1 MPTRIRIIEITINS
15 SIRVKPRDVRR
26 RFFLITHQSEYLLPS
41 RAVPC
46 DLEYT
51 SKTFFPHQL
60 CESGSSVTHRSPQS
74 ACPVIG
80 STGTFLKKRIFLSA
94 VPTWTPLTSDSRSG
108 G

>member
-1 MPTRIRIIEITINS
+1 MPTRIRIIEMTISS
-15 SIRVKPRDVRR
+15 SIRVNPRDLAR
-26 RFFLITHQSEYLLPS
+26 RFFVITHQSEYLLPS

-51 SKTFFPHQL
+51 SKTFLPHQL
-60 CESGSSVTHRSPQS
+60 TESGSSVTQRKPQS

-94 VPTWTPLTSDSRSG
+94 VPTWTPFTSVSRSG

>member
-1 MPTRIRIIEITINS
+1 MPTRIRIIEMTISS
-15 SIRVKPRDVRR
+15 SIKVNPRDLGR
-26 RFFLITHQSEYLLPS
+26 RFFLIAHQSEYLLPS

-51 SKTFFPHQL
+51 SKTFLPHQL
-60 CESGSSVTHRSPQS
+60 MESGSSVTHRSPQS

-80 STGTFLKKRIFLSA
+80 STGIFRRKRTFLSA
-94 VPTWTPLTSDSRSG
+94 VPTWTPFTRVSRSG